1 MTDEID
7 KIVATI
13 NAQKGELMGINAFL
27 MAMARSPTPAELGR
41 VLDGFDNE
49 IAHMRSFL
57 AYSQLP
63 DEVIGG
69 LEGYVKTW
77 NAIRTRPNQS

>member
-1 MTDEID
+1 
-7 KIVATI
+7 
-13 NAQKGELMGINAFL
+13 
-27 MAMARSPTPAELGR
+27 
-41 VLDGFDNE
+41 
-49 IAHMRSFL
+49 MRSFL

>member
-27 MAMARSPTPAELGR
+27 GGNGTLANTCGTWEASRR
-41 VLDGFDNE
+41 V
-49 IAHMRSFL
+49 R
-57 AYSQLP
+57 
-63 DEVIGG
+63 
-69 LEGYVKTW
+69 
-77 NAIRTRPNQS
+77 